1 MVLLEGR
8 GRLSAPS
15 HPAPARR
22 EPPADCTP
30 PTFDLY
36 AKLTYNHGMTS
47 ITTEPVRS
55 SRLNMRL
62 TPEQRQ
68 TIDMAAS
75 LKGSSI
81 TQWAIDHLVTD
92 ARRDIEE
99 ETVTRLPSKAFDE
112 FLKALDKPM
121 PQAARDLID
130 MDPDWL

>member
-1 MVLLEGR
+1 
-8 GRLSAPS
+8 
-15 HPAPARR
+15 
-22 EPPADCTP
+22 
-30 PTFDLY
+30 
-36 AKLTYNHGMTS
+36 
-47 ITTEPVRS
+47 
-55 SRLNMRL
+55 
-62 TPEQRQ
+62 
-68 TIDMAAS
+68 MAAS

>member
-1 MVLLEGR
+1 M
-8 GRLSAPS
+8 
-15 HPAPARR
+15 
-22 EPPADCTP
+22 
-30 PTFDLY
+30 
-36 AKLTYNHGMTS
+36 
-47 ITTEPVRS
+47 RS

-81 TQWAIDHLVTD
+81 AQWAIDHLVTD

>member
-1 MVLLEGR
+1 M
-8 GRLSAPS
+8 
-15 HPAPARR
+15 
-22 EPPADCTP
+22 
-30 PTFDLY
+30 
-36 AKLTYNHGMTS
+36 
-47 ITTEPVRS
+47 RS

-68 TIDMAAS
+68 PIDMAAS

>member
-1 MVLLEGR
+1 
-8 GRLSAPS
+8 
-15 HPAPARR
+15 
-22 EPPADCTP
+22 
-30 PTFDLY
+30 
-36 AKLTYNHGMTS
+36 MTS
-47 ITTEPVRS
+47 IKTEPVRS

>member
-1 MVLLEGR
+1 M
-8 GRLSAPS
+8 
-15 HPAPARR
+15 
-22 EPPADCTP
+22 
-30 PTFDLY
+30 
-36 AKLTYNHGMTS
+36 
-47 ITTEPVRS
+47 RS

-62 TPEQRQ
+62 PPEQRQ

>member
-1 MVLLEGR
+1 
-8 GRLSAPS
+8 
-15 HPAPARR
+15 
-22 EPPADCTP
+22 
-30 PTFDLY
+30 
-36 AKLTYNHGMTS
+36 MTS

-55 SRLNMRL
+55 SRLSMRL

>member
-1 MVLLEGR
+1 
-8 GRLSAPS
+8 
-15 HPAPARR
+15 
-22 EPPADCTP
+22 
-30 PTFDLY
+30 
-36 AKLTYNHGMTS
+36 MTS
-47 ITTEPVRS
+47 ITPEPVRS

>member
-1 MVLLEGR
+1 
-8 GRLSAPS
+8 
-15 HPAPARR
+15 
-22 EPPADCTP
+22 
-30 PTFDLY
+30 
-36 AKLTYNHGMTS
+36 MTS
-47 ITTEPVRS
+47 TITEPARS

-68 TIDMAAS
+68 TIDIAAS

-112 FLKALDKPM
+112 FLKALDRSM
-121 PQAARDLID
+121 PKAAKDLIE
-130 MDPDWL
+130 MEPDWI